1 MKIRTS
7 NNKPKIIIAILVGAV
22 IVGGASV
29 YAYTRSAQHT
39 GSAQDTAATQAQP
52 HTQQSG
58 VVNYN
63 PPTSDQQSAGS
74 ATKSAAASQAQS
86 SSTAT
91 AGTPITVTIQG
102 GKPRLTTLLD
112 IVTND
117 GTCTLTLTGPTTT
130 TLTSNIQAQSSYS
143 VCTGFD
149 TSNLAAGK
157 WTAKVDVQADGRTGT
172 NTFTFTAE

>member
-7 NNKPKIIIAILVGAV
+7 NNKPKIIIAILLVAI
-22 IVGGASV
+22 IVGGASA
-29 YAYTRSAQHT
+29 YAYTRSGQHH
-39 GSAQDTAATQAQP
+39 GAAQDASADQTQS

-74 ATKSAAASQAQS
+74 TTKSAAANQAQS
-86 SSTAT
+86 SSTST

-117 GTCTLTLTGPTTT
+117 GTCTLTLSGPTTS
-130 TLTSNIQAQSSYS
+130 TLTANIQAQSSYS

-149 TSNLAAGK
+149 TSNLVAGK

-172 NTFTFTAE
+172 NTFTFTVE